1 VRWILLPLTPAQH
14 CATAS
19 LQVIQHY
26 RIQDFVPLSGFT
38 TYKEI
43 ATSIGKNITEAI
55 VERVV
60 QHAISFGLFEEDS
73 GGNVCHNATSALL
86 VTDPDLESWLY
97 LCTNVAYKAGAHIP
111 QAIDQYGASSEAD
124 ETAYSVSIGRKISQ
138 FSHLRETKGGA
149 AMFARAMKGIS
160 AGGAYDVTQALDG
173 YPWSKLAA
181 SPNQLI
187 VDVGGGPGHVAIAL
201 ANLHPSLTFE
211 VQDLPETIEVG
222 AKNCPAGLRDRIS
235 FQSHDFFQV
244 QPARDIPADGSITYF
259 ARFILH
265 DWSDLYAQKILSA
278 LAMSLRP
285 QDRIIL
291 NEVVVPAP
299 GELPLGVERRLRFVF
314 PSRTILMTNGLTENA
329 GIAIC

>member
-1 VRWILLPLTPAQH
+1 LRLVLWRKLSLTLIQH

-19 LQVIQHY
+19 LQVIQYY
-26 RIQDFVPLSGFT
+26 RIQDFVPLQGST
-38 TYKEI
+38 TYKKI

-55 VERVV
+55 IERVV

-73 GGNVCHNATSALL
+73 EGNVRHNATSALL
-86 VTDPDLESWLY
+86 VTDPDLESWVY

-138 FSHLRETKGGA
+138 FSHLRETEGGA
-149 AMFARAMKGIS
+149 AMFAGAMKGIS
-160 AGGAYDVTQALDG
+160 AGGAYDVAHALDG
-173 YPWSKLAA
+173 YPWAKLTA
-181 SPNQLI
+181 SPNPLV

-201 ANLHPSLTFE
+201 AKLHPSLTFE
-211 VQDLPETIEVG
+211 VQDLPETVEVG
-222 AKNCPAGLRDRIS
+222 AKNCPAALQKRIS

-244 QPARDIPADGSITYF
+244 QPARDTAPDSSITYF

-265 DWSDLYAQKILSA
+265 DWSDLYAQKILDA
-278 LAMSLRP
+278 LAKSLRP
-285 QDRIIL
+285 QDRIVL

-299 GELPLGVERRLRFVF
+299 GELPLGVERRLRCVLSCR
-314 PSRTILMTNGLTENA
+314 PNPKIH
-329 GIAIC
+329 